1 MNAIKDEISQLQK
14 AIVEHKAF
22 LSDPDLSQ
30 LAQEEITKLESQK
43 KALEDSLARIENGN
57 HSSANQDDGGKLDN
71 SNAIL
76 EVRGAAGGDE
86 AKIWAKDLLRMYM
99 RFAQIRKLN
108 LQSLD
113 EFAVKVIGRG
123 AYGLFKNESGIHRV
137 QRVPETEKQG
147 RIHTSTASVAV
158 LPEIPESQIIVNP
171 NDLEW
176 HFTRAG
182 GHGGQNVNK
191 VNTAVR
197 LTHKPTGIVVS
208 VRQERVQQQNKT
220 IALELL
226 RAKLWEQE
234 EEKRLSAIESTRKQA
249 VGRGMRA
256 EKIRTYNFPQNRITD
271 HRVNTSWH
279 NLDTVL
285 EGNLTKVLADI
296 ESKLNA

>member
-43 KALEDSLARIENGN
+43 KALEDSLARIKNGN